1 MPNITSTGTYE
12 AGKPGFEFLQYNG
25 SAIGLSFSGSTLPTT
40 LEVGF
45 LNDVSAFVPLTNGEV
60 TALPTTFIIDSVPKD
75 GLLIK
80 VTGGS
85 PNFNVSYT
93 GAAGPLG

>member
-1 MPNITSTGTYE
+1 MPNITSTGTYGS
-12 AGKPGFEFLQYNG
+12 GKAGFEFLQYNG

-45 LNDVSAFVPLTNGEV
+45 LNDVASFVPLTNGLV
-60 TALPTTFIIDSVPKD
+60 TSLPTTFIVDSVPKD

-85 PNFNVSYT
+85 PDFNVSYT
-93 GAAGPLG
+93 GASGPLG